1 MKDNSSTIE
10 YYQRKFKSLRRDNKK
25 GGAPHKPILL
35 LSIIE
40 AYEEGIIKD
49 NRVFIKPELVQNF
62 KRIWAEL
69 VDTGHHPI
77 FALPF
82 YHMKSESFWEL
93 SPNIGYEKVI
103 ASRASLY
110 GSFNTLNEVINHA
123 KIENELKILLLDE
136 KTRILLK
143 YTLLHYYF
151 PNTKQFYQDSAD
163 IDKSF
168 LYDQDDI
175 YFKKLNHLKENLDE
189 NRFQED
195 LFIRSGIFKREIP
208 KIYNFTCAISKMK
221 ISTTFN
227 ASLVDACHI
236 IPFSISQDDTVGNGI
251 SLCPNLHRA
260 FDRGLIF
267 IDENYKVRLNNN
279 FTENLKSSY
288 NIQQFEGERIVLPE
302 NPNYRPKIKNLIK
315 HKTSFYKI

>member
-1 MKDNSSTIE
+1 MKDYIPKIG
-10 YYQRKFKSLRRDNKK
+10 YYQREFKLLRRDNKK

-40 AYEEGIIKD
+40 AYENGIINDEKI
-49 NRVFIKPELVQNF
+49 FIKPELVQNF
-62 KRIWAEL
+62 RRIWAEL
-69 VDTGHHPI
+69 VDTDHHAI

-82 YHMKSESFWEL
+82 YHMKSESFWKL
-93 SPNIGYEKVI
+93 LPNLGYEKVI
-103 ASRASLY
+103 ASRASLK
-110 GSFNTLNEVINHA
+110 GSFNTLNEAVNHA
-123 KIENELKILLLDE
+123 KIESDLKNLFLNEETRVLLKSTLLD
-136 KTRILLK
+136 
-143 YTLLHYYF
+143 HFF
-151 PNTKQFYQDSAD
+151 PNTKEFYQKSTN

-168 LYDQDDI
+168 LYDQDDT

-189 NRFQED
+189 NSFQED
-195 LFIRSGIFKREIP
+195 LFVRSGIFKREIP

-221 ISTTFN
+221 ISTITG

-236 IPFSISQDDTVGNGI
+236 IPFSVSQDDTISNGI

-279 FTENLKSSY
+279 FTDNLKSSY
-288 NIQQFEGERIVLPE
+288 NIQQFEGERIMLPE
-302 NPNYRPKIKNLIK
+302 NPNYRPKVENLIR
-315 HKTSFYKI
+315 HKTSFYKT